1 MQAYPC
7 NQAPQLASS
16 KPKGLKIVSHFTILY
31 HTILHLKR
39 NGGVNVSPKTMRKTR
54 TLRQIQMH
62 RYCTYPDRH
71 RERWTLYLFI
81 QEGNKL
87 ALLTRDFWLTRSSSA
102 VINSSVMQLTVGSFF
117 KIFFIVCMLER
128 APLISL

>member
-39 NGGVNVSPKTMRKTR
+39 NRGVNITENHEEDKGTKTNSNP
-54 TLRQIQMH
+54 QI
-62 RYCTYPDRH
+62 CTYPDRH
-71 RERWTLYLFI
+71 RERWTLFLFI

-87 ALLTRDFWLTRSSSA
+87 ALLTRDFWLMRSSSA